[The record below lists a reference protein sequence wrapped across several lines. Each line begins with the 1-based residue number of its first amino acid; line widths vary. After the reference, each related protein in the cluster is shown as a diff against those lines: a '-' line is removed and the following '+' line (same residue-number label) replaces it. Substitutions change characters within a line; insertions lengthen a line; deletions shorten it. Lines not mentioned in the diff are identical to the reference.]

1 MLSRMR
7 TSLSQ
12 MGINANTK
20 NLIIPISFAL
30 PILILYVLDPVS
42 FELAWK
48 GRTPFLLF
56 LWLLLLELA
65 LGWKKLLSGSVN
77 WTRFRV
83 VALVIAAVAPT
94 LYVIGAFLFG
104 LDAYIV
110 QLGKLVGVPYQKYGK
125 WFLEKSWPLS
135 LEYFL
140 FAVFF
145 AASVWLMY
153 KINGLKRFS
162 ISLFFLVATSF
173 FYMVDTFHPFG
184 TILVLQAFAP
194 SAASSAV
201 YILKWL
207 GYNAQL
213 APYNYMGMPILLS
226 QGLPPLAIGWPC
238 AGVHSLFIYT
248 FVILLFLKDAPFA
261 LREEVI
267 RMTISKNFKF
277 MAGRKRINF
286 LLERKII
293 RSAIVGTEKFVVTL
307 LRMVPFYIIVGIG
320 AVGTFVVNVFRI
332 VTICI
337 IGTNIGREAMNLFHS
352 YFGELFFITW
362 IMVYPLTI
370 IYNRTIWAK
379 LSTFVGKLKE
389 VGRHLLG

>member
-12 MGINANTK
+12 MGINANTR

-30 PILILYVLDPVS
+30 PILILYVLDPFS
-42 FELAWK
+42 FEYAWK
-48 GRTPFLLF
+48 GRTPLLLF

-77 WTRFRV
+77 WTRFRIVAV
-83 VALVIAAVAPT
+83 VVAAVAPT
-94 LYVIGAFLFG
+94 IYVISTFFLG
-104 LDAYIV
+104 LDQSIWE
-110 QLGKLVGVPYQKYGK
+110 LGRLLGATLL
-125 WFLEKSWPLS
+125 WHWPIS
-135 LEYFL
+135 FEYFL

-173 FYMVDTFHPFG
+173 FYMADTFYPGG

-194 SAASSAV
+194 LVASSAV
-201 YILKWL
+201 YILNWL

-261 LREEVI
+261 LRKEVI
-267 RMTISKNFKF
+267 RTTISKSLKF

-337 IGTNIGREAMNLFHS
+337 IGINSGPEAMNLFHS

-370 IYNRTIWAK
+370 IYSRAIWAK

-389 VGRHLLG
+389 AGRHLLG

>member
-12 MGINANTK
+12 MGISAGTR

-30 PILILYVLDPVS
+30 SILILYLFDPVS
-42 FELAWK
+42 FEFAWG
-48 GRTPFLLF
+48 GRTPLLLF

-65 LGWKKLLSGSVN
+65 LGWKKLLSGSVD
-77 WTRFRV
+77 WIRFRI
-83 VALVIAAVAPT
+83 VAVVIAAVAPT

-104 LDAYIV
+104 LDAYVV
-110 QLGKLVGVPYQKYGK
+110 QLGKLVGVHGK
-125 WFLEKSWPLS
+125 WFLEKSWALS

-145 AASVWLMY
+145 AAFVWLMY

-162 ISLFFLVATSF
+162 VSLFFLVATGF
-173 FYMVDTFHPFG
+173 FYMVDAFYPGG

-194 SAASSAV
+194 FPASSAV
-201 YILKWL
+201 YILNLL

-213 APYNYMGMPILLS
+213 APYNYKGMPVLIS

-248 FVILLFLKDAPFA
+248 FVILLFLRDAAFS
-261 LREEVI
+261 LVW
-267 RMTISKNFKF
+267 
-277 MAGRKRINF
+277 
-286 LLERKII
+286 KI
-293 RSAIVGTEKFVVTL
+293 
-307 LRMVPFYIIVGIG
+307 FYV
-320 AVGTFVVNVFRI
+320 AVGAIGTFMVNVLRI

-362 IMVYPLTI
+362 ITVYPLTI
-370 IYNRTIWAK
+370 IYSRTIWAK
-379 LSTFVGKLKE
+379 LSTFAGKLKE
-389 VGRHLLG
+389 AGRHLLG